1 MCGGFTCSKNSLLAL
16 NILYVVVSFI
26 MIGVAAAAKVAS
38 FITSLSL
45 VSGIIACG
53 VFLLLI
59 SIVGLIGASKHHQVM
74 LFFYMIVLFIIFI
87 IQFSVACACLAINEK
102 QQDVV
107 ARQGWISSGEQIQ
120 HDAQTFFGCCGYDY
134 HYNDTSNTPIY
145 LPHATCKDITNK
157 QTKQPCCDKEVS
169 EENCC
174 PFNATEYVCNCETC
188 SQPIH
193 NAMQRGFNLV
203 GGIGLFFSFT
213 EFLGVWLTVRF
224 RNQRDPRANPSA
236 FL

>member
-26 MIGVAAAAKVAS
+26 LIGVAAAAKAAS
-38 FITSLSL
+38 FVTSLSL

-87 IQFSVACACLAINEK
+87 IQFSVACACLAINENQEK
-102 QQDVV
+102 LV
-107 ARQGWISSGEQIQ
+107 ASKGWAIAGNDTRQ
-120 HDAQTFFGCCGYDY
+120 DAQTFFGCCGYLSELG
-134 HYNDTSNTPIY
+134 NETTSMDHPSCVAVKMKKGGT
-145 LPHATCKDITNK
+145 
-157 QTKQPCCDKEVS
+157 CCDKGVNDT
-169 EENCC
+169 NCC
-174 PFNATEYVCNCETC
+174 RGGNTTSCHCETC
-188 SQPIH
+188 DGPIQA
-193 NAMQRGFNLV
+193 AMFRGFNLV

-213 EFLGVWLTVRF
+213 EIVGFFIAKEYRY
-224 RNQRDPRANPSA
+224 QIDPRANIQS
-236 FL
+236 LLRQ

>member
-26 MIGVAAAAKVAS
+26 LIGVAAAAKAAS
-38 FITSLSL
+38 FVTSVSL
-45 VSGIIACG
+45 VSVIIACG

-87 IQFSVACACLAINEK
+87 IQFSVACACLAINENQEK
-102 QQDVV
+102 LV
-107 ARQGWISSGEQIQ
+107 ASKGWNLSADTTRM
-120 HDAQTFFGCCGYDY
+120 DAQIFFGCCGY
-134 HYNDTSNTPIY
+134 NDTRNGTVIY
-145 LPHATCKDITNK
+145 LDHPSCAYVKKTPEIF
-157 QTKQPCCDKEVS
+157 
-169 EENCC
+169 CC
-174 PFNATEYVCNCETC
+174 PGNESKDCCTKNSTVCNCDTC
-188 SQPIH
+188 DKPIQE
-193 NAMQRGFNLV
+193 AMLRGFNLV

-213 EFLGVWLTVRF
+213 EFLGVWLTVRY